1 LTKNFMNFD
10 LTEEQLLLR
19 ETLERFGAERYSCAE
34 RLQLL
39 AEGVAGNRRRW
50 KSMAELG
57 WLALPLPEGC
67 GGLDGNGAD
76 VMVMMECFGRHLMP
90 EPFVSTCV
98 LGARLLAEGGGP
110 IATRVLE
117 GIPTGDT
124 WVAGALAEPGAGF
137 DLHRVATRAARV
149 PGGFNLSGTKIHV
162 EDGADADWFI
172 VPART
177 GGAIDEHDGIS
188 LFLVPR
194 DAQGVVTEAYRS
206 IDHHRHARLRL
217 DNVVVPDEAL
227 VGPVDGGLPL
237 LETAVRHAIAAHLA
251 EAVGCMDVLRELTLA
266 HLKTRRQFGV
276 PIGSF
281 QALQHKMVDIA
292 IACEEAR
299 SILYYTT
306 LQVDAGAADC
316 RKAVAAG
323 KARVGQLGLY
333 VGQQSVQLHGGIGTT
348 EECIVSHHL
357 RRLMMIDLAY
367 GNSEFHLKSFADAA

>member
-1 LTKNFMNFD
+1 MNFD
-10 LTEEQLLLR
+10 LTEEQLMLQ
-19 ETLERFGAERYSCAE
+19 EALERFGGEHYGSAE
-34 RLQLL
+34 RLKLL
-39 AEGVAGNRRRW
+39 AEGSAGSRRRW
-50 KSMAELG
+50 KNMAELG
-57 WLALPLPEGC
+57 WVALPLPQAC
-67 GGLDGNGAD
+67 GGLDGSGVD
-76 VMVMMECFGRHLMP
+76 VMVTMESFGRHLMP

-98 LGARLLAEGGGP
+98 LGARLLAAGGGVT
-110 IATRVLE
+110 AARVLAA
-117 GIPTGDT
+117 IPSGDT
-124 WVAGALAEPGAGF
+124 WVAGALAEGDAGF
-137 DLHRVATRAARV
+137 DLHRVATQAARV
-149 PGGFNLSGTKIHV
+149 PGGFRLSGIKIHV

-177 GGAIDEHDGIS
+177 RGAIDESDGIS
-188 LFLVPR
+188 LFLVAR
-194 DAQGVVTEAYRS
+194 DAQGVVTEPYRS
-206 IDHHRHARLRL
+206 IDYHRHARLRL
-217 DNVVVPDEAL
+217 DDVVVPGEAL
-227 VGPVDGGLPL
+227 VGPVDGGLTL

-281 QALQHKMVDIA
+281 QALQHRMVDIA
-292 IACEEAR
+292 IACEEAC

-306 LQVDAGAADC
+306 LQLDGDVADC
-316 RKAVAAG
+316 RRAVAAG

-367 GNSEFHLKSFADAA
+367 GNSEFHVRSFADAA